1 MFVTIDNPQLLQ
13 IMCSDFCD
21 LQFTNTNLQ
30 SDCMCFFF
38 VWAVFFTLH
47 YLNKISIMPTPD
59 KILMRKIKK
68 REKKKLK
75 LISQKANGV
84 PTNGAGT

>member
-1 MFVTIDNPQLLQ
+1 
-13 IMCSDFCD
+13 
-21 LQFTNTNLQ
+21 
-30 SDCMCFFF
+30 
-38 VWAVFFTLH
+38 
-47 YLNKISIMPTPD
+47 MPTPD

-84 PTNGAGT
+84 PTTNGAGT